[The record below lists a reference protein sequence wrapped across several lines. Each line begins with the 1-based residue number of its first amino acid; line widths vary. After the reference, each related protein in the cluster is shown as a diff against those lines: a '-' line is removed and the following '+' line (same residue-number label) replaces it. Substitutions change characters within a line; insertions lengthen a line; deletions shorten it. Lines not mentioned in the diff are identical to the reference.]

1 MKLRPIAM
9 QILRERYLL
18 DGENPEDLFRRVA
31 NHLADSKEEAKEFL
45 EVMLSL
51 EFLPNSPTLRN
62 AGANNGTL
70 SACFVLPIEDSLHS
84 IYTTLRDAAEI
95 QKFGGG
101 TGYSFSRLRPR
112 GSRISTTNGVSCG
125 PLGFMRSYDITIGE
139 VIAQGGVRHGAQ
151 MGVLSVHHPDILDFI
166 RAKHEEG
173 ALRNFNISV
182 AVTELFMD
190 LVKRDEPHLVE
201 DWSDPHVPEKPLVPL
216 VKDGRNISARE
227 VWNIITESA
236 WRNGEPGV
244 IFIDTVNRA
253 NPVPHLGRIEATNP
267 CLDGDT
273 PILTPSG
280 SVTIAEIA
288 RQSKHGPVK
297 VTVDSRMAGEQ
308 SLGAL
313 VASVVAWST
322 GVRETIRVRTESG
335 RELVLTPNH
344 RVMTTRGWKAAGRLT
359 PMVDRLLVHG
369 EHGTELVVEVKPAG
383 RREVYDLSEPVTR
396 TAIANGIVVH
406 NCGEQPLLPY
416 ESCNLGSIN
425 LSLMV
430 SGGAVDWNRLK
441 RITRIATR
449 FLNRVIDKNNY
460 PIPQIREMTLK
471 TRKIGLGVM
480 GFADMLIK
488 LGIPYSS
495 EEAEDLATEIMQV
508 INLESTLESVELA
521 KKHGP
526 FPAYVEE
533 TMLPLVHPE
542 AKEHVR
548 KHGIRNAT
556 TTTIAPTGTISTIAG
571 CSSGIEPV
579 FAWEVTRNIL
589 GKQLTDV
596 HPLYEQWTREHPGEP
611 LPEQFVTTHDVP
623 WEWHVRIQAAFQR
636 WTHNAVSKTINF
648 PNSATVD
655 DVRGAYELAHRLGC
669 KGITVYRDGSRQEQ
683 VLETRGHRGG
693 DEHER
698 PEVLHG
704 VTTRVKM
711 ACGNMY
717 VTVNYH
723 PDEKRPF
730 EVFATIGPSG
740 SCGRALAEAL
750 TKTISH
756 ALRWGVP
763 PELIVKSLKGI
774 KCDKPSWG
782 NGRVIHSCPDAVAR
796 VLEEQIGK
804 EVQVA
809 APGHG
814 ERCPQCGGDM
824 VSEGGCWVCPACGYD
839 KCA

>member
-1 MKLRPIAM
+1 MELRPIAK

-18 DGENPEDLFRRVA
+18 DGETPENLFRRVA
-31 NHLADSKEEAKEFL
+31 SHLADSKEEAKEFL

-62 AGANNGTL
+62 AGANDGTL
-70 SACFVLPIEDSLHS
+70 SACFVLPMEDSLHS

-125 PLGFMRSYDITIGE
+125 PLGFMRSYDVTIGE

-173 ALRNFNISV
+173 VLRNFNISV
-182 AVTELFMD
+182 AVTDLFME
-190 LVKRDEPHLVE
+190 LLQKDEAHLVE
-201 DWSDPHVPEKPLVPL
+201 DWSDPHAPEKPLVPM
-216 VKDGRNISARE
+216 VKDGKTISARE
-227 VWNIITESA
+227 IWNAITESA

-267 CLDGDT
+267 C
-273 PILTPSG
+273 
-280 SVTIAEIA
+280 
-288 RQSKHGPVK
+288 
-297 VTVDSRMAGEQ
+297 
-308 SLGAL
+308 
-313 VASVVAWST
+313 
-322 GVRETIRVRTESG
+322 
-335 RELVLTPNH
+335 
-344 RVMTTRGWKAAGRLT
+344 
-359 PMVDRLLVHG
+359 
-369 EHGTELVVEVKPAG
+369 
-383 RREVYDLSEPVTR
+383 
-396 TAIANGIVVH
+396 
-406 NCGEQPLLPY
+406 GEQPLLPY

-430 SGGAVDWNRLK
+430 AGGTVDWNRLK
-441 RITRIATR
+441 RVTRIATR
-449 FLNRVIDKNNY
+449 FLNRVIDRNNY

-480 GFADMLIK
+480 GFADMLIE
-488 LGIPYSS
+488 LGIPYGSK
-495 EEAEDLATEIMQV
+495 EAEDMATEIMQV

-533 TMLPLVHPE
+533 TMLALVHPE
-542 AKEHVR
+542 ARERVKR
-548 KHGIRNAT
+548 HGIRNAT

-579 FAWEVTRNIL
+579 FAWEITRNIL
-589 GKQLTDV
+589 GKQLSDV

-611 LPEQFVTTHDVP
+611 LPDHFVTTHEVP
-623 WEWHVRIQAAFQR
+623 WEWHVRIQAASQR

-655 DVRGAYELAHRLGC
+655 DVRGAYELAYRLGC

-683 VLETRGHRGG
+683 VLEARGRRKADG
-693 DEHER
+693 HER

-796 VLEEQIGK
+796 VLEEQIGR
-804 EVQVA
+804 EVQA
-809 APGHG
+809 TAPGHG
-814 ERCPQCGGDM
+814 ERCPQCGADM